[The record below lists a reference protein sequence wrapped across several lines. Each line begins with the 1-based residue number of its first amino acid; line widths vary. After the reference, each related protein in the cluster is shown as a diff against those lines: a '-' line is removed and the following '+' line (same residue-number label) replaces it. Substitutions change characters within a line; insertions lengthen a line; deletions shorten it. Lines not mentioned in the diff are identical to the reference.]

1 MPGNGKITTTGQL
14 GDVMKESAE
23 IAASLVRSRLGAA
36 QTGFDF
42 FKHDIHIHVPAGAT
56 PKDGPSAG
64 VTLTTAL
71 ASLILGIPVDAKLS
85 MTGEISLSGKVLP
98 VGGIKEKVMAAQR
111 AGIKTILLPK
121 ENEKDIEDIPEEVRS
136 QLTFKLMSTIDEV
149 LEAALGVK
157 VPQQRESFHLLL
169 NQPKKD
175 VEIPSMIL

>member
-1 MPGNGKITTTGQL
+1 
-14 GDVMKESAE
+14 MKESAE
-23 IAASLVRSRLGAA
+23 IAASLIRSRLGQK

-71 ASLILGIPVDAKLS
+71 ASLILGIPVDSKLS

-121 ENEKDIEDIPEEVRS
+121 DNEKDIEDIPEEVRNK
-136 QLTFKLMSTIDEV
+136 LTFKLMSTIDEV
-149 LEAALGVK
+149 LEEALGVR
-157 VPQQRESFHLLL
+157 VPKQQESFHLLM
-169 NQPKKD
+169 NQPQES
-175 VEIPSMIL
+175 EIPSMIL